1 MKNIQSSWLA
11 ALGRRAFQAVA
22 VGLIVG
28 TACFLMARALPGDMA
43 TRVAAGRYGY
53 DLVSNAA
60 ADAVRAELGLDR
72 PAAVALADWWWDLAR
87 LRLGS
92 SLVSGEAVWLEVA
105 HQLGATL
112 QLAGAAALFAA
123 LVGLPLGVWCG
134 VRPGGV
140 ADRVTLAAAAV
151 VRGIPPFMLALL
163 LMLAF
168 AVHLGVLPAAGDDG
182 HGGLLLPAATLG
194 LPLAAGLARVVR
206 GALREARRSPAYEF
220 ARTKGLGPWRVLL
233 HHGLR
238 AAAVPVVAWL
248 GVQTVFLMEGAL
260 VVETLFA
267 WPGIGHALVHAV
279 FGRDVP
285 MIQGTALCM
294 GLLFVFFN
302 LCVDG
307 ACMLLDP
314 RLGAGGEA

>member
-1 MKNIQSSWLA
+1 MKTKLSSWPRALA
-11 ALGRRAFQAVA
+11 RRAFQAVA

-28 TACFLMARALPGDMA
+28 TACFLITRSLPGDMA
-43 TRVAAGRYGY
+43 TRIAAGRYGY
-53 DLVSNAA
+53 DMVSNAA

-72 PAAVALADWWWDLAR
+72 PAVVALADWWWDLAR
-87 LRLGS
+87 LRLGN
-92 SLVSGEAVWLEVA
+92 SLVTGEAVWHEVA

-112 QLAGAAALFAA
+112 QLTAGAALFAA

-134 VRPGGV
+134 VRPGGI
-140 ADRVTLAAAAV
+140 ADRILLAIAAV
-151 VRGIPPFMLALL
+151 LRGLPPFMLALL

-168 AVHLGVLPAAGDDG
+168 AVHLGMLPAAGDDG
-182 HGGLLLPAATLG
+182 HGSLLLPALTLG
-194 LPLAAGLARVVR
+194 LPLAAGLARVAR
-206 GALREARRSPAYEF
+206 SALREVRGSPAYEF
-220 ARTKGLGPWRVLL
+220 ARTKGLAPLTVLL
-233 HHGLR
+233 RHGLR

-294 GLLFVFFN
+294 GLLFVLFN

-307 ACMLLDP
+307 VCMLLDP
-314 RLGAGGEA
+314 RMRMGGAA

>member
-1 MKNIQSSWLA
+1 MKRNRSSWLRA
-11 ALGRRAFQAVA
+11 VARRAFQAVA

-28 TACFLMARALPGDMA
+28 TACFLMARALPGDLA
-43 TRVAAGRYGY
+43 TRIAAGRYGY

-279 FGRDVP
+279 F
-285 MIQGTALCM
+285 
-294 GLLFVFFN
+294 
-302 LCVDG
+302 
-307 ACMLLDP
+307 
-314 RLGAGGEA
+314 